1 LLEAG
6 ISGEVRAL
14 EMARL
19 HGVQMLAMELK
30 ALDRVK
36 DAQAR

>member
-1 LLEAG
+1 
-6 ISGEVRAL
+6 
-14 EMARL
+14 MARL

-36 DAQAR
+36 DAQAG

>member
-1 LLEAG
+1 
-6 ISGEVRAL
+6 
-14 EMARL
+14 MARL

-36 DAQAR
+36 GAQAR